1 MKSCRCFILAILL
14 LTHAACVSAQPEVPK
29 TPPNK
34 PGEYKLKYVA
44 RIDGKPVQMAYALIL
59 PKGYDTDT
67 ARKFPMIVFTHGA
80 GEVGTDAEATFSNGP
95 GMELRRGNPF
105 KETFPFIVLQPQC
118 PPRGERWDQPVMYK
132 AVSQIVDAAI
142 SSVRVDPDRVYLT
155 GLSMGGKGCW
165 MAAMEGADR
174 FAAIAPICAGTTHP
188 EGAVKLKY
196 VAVWMISGTNDPDAM
211 NHNNEMAGVLKNN
224 LAEVRNTVVPGADHM
239 VWPPFYASP
248 QFYEWLLSH
257 KRPSPAERRVMEAAG
272 PYAGHQQVPPRA
284 PGHYRLMM
292 PVQINGQPVPL
303 VCSVYVPKSYSP
315 TGSPSPMLLYLHE
328 YNTIGTPFK
337 DLVLHGPDAEL
348 ERKGNELFKSNFP
361 FVVVSPQ
368 IPAGLGDWGQ
378 KPMTDAVMKAVD
390 ELVKSMSIDKSR
402 IYATGTNEGGIAAWQ
417 MAIDAP
423 GTFAGVAPILAI
435 GGLNPPGN
443 ADAGKDIP
451 TWIIAADVNPL
462 KGLFEGK
469 AQWKLTG
476 DATDHVYKNKDLYDW
491 MLNQKKAK

>member
-1 MKSCRCFILAILL
+1 MKFCRYTILSLIL
-14 LTHAACVSAQPEVPK
+14 LTHAACVTAQPEVPQTAPK
-29 TPPNK
+29 L
-34 PGEYKLKYVA
+34 PGEYKLKYIA

-59 PKGYDTDT
+59 PKGYDTEP

-80 GEVGTDAEATFSNGP
+80 GECGTDGEATFANGP
-95 GMELRRGNPF
+95 GMELRRNNPF

-142 SSVRVDPDRVYLT
+142 GSVRVDPDRVYLT

-188 EGAVKLKY
+188 DAAGKLRY

-211 NHNNEMAGVLKNN
+211 NHNNEMMGLLKNN
-224 LAEVRNTVVPGADHM
+224 LAEVRNTIVPGADHV
-239 VWPPFYASP
+239 VWPQFYASA

-257 KRPSPAERRVMEAAG
+257 KRPNPAERRAMDAAG
-272 PYAGHQQVPPRA
+272 PYAAHRQVPPRA

-303 VCSVYVPKSYSP
+303 VCSVYLPKAYSP
-315 TGSPSPMLLYLHE
+315 TGAPSPLLVYLHE

-348 ERKGNELFKSNFP
+348 EKKGNELWKANFP
-361 FVVVSPQ
+361 FVVISPQ

-378 KPMTDAVMKAVD
+378 KPMIDAVKSAVE

-402 IYATGTNEGGIAAWQ
+402 VYATGTNEGGIAAWQ
-417 MAIDAP
+417 MAIDTP
-423 GTFAGVAPILAI
+423 GLFAAAAPILTI

-443 ADAGKDIP
+443 AEAGKDLP
-451 TWIIAADVNPL
+451 TWATATDLNPL
-462 KGLFEGK
+462 KNLFEGK
-469 AQWKLTG
+469 DRWKLSS
-476 DATDHVYKNKDLYDW
+476 DNPATAYRGPGLYEW
-491 MLNQKKAK
+491 LLKQKK